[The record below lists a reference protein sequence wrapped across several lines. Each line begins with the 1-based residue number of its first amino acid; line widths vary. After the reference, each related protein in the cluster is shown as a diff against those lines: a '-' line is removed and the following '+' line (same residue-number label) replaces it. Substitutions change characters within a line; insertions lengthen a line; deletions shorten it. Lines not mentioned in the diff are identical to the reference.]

1 MVTETKTATKTGS
14 DDETQDD
21 SLTESPAPK
30 TSSKGEVSSAVLV
43 ENNGESQSMNEES
56 QPFNYESWEKEQIA
70 VARKIAGT
78 DT

>member
-1 MVTETKTATKTGS
+1 MK
-14 DDETQDD
+14 QDN

-43 ENNGESQSMNEES
+43 EKNGESQSLNEES

-70 VARKIAGT
+70 GT